1 LLIHLV
7 HPISEGCRKSVQ
19 KHDHCGHVL
28 VGPSQGRVL
37 SPTHPPPL
45 TADYHVLLCL
55 ERGLAVVQFGQLG
68 LNGCSLTDKFT
79 SLLCEPV
86 LGVNL

>member
-1 LLIHLV
+1 MTIVATFWLALAKV
-7 HPISEGCRKSVQ
+7 GC
-19 KHDHCGHVL
+19 C
-28 VGPSQGRVL
+28 PP
-37 SPTHPPPL
+37 PTPPPL

>member
-1 LLIHLV
+1 
-7 HPISEGCRKSVQ
+7 
-19 KHDHCGHVL
+19 
-28 VGPSQGRVL
+28 
-37 SPTHPPPL
+37 
-45 TADYHVLLCL
+45 VLLCL